1 MKLSAKAL
9 ALFYLTASLGL
20 GTNALAYGQGPGL
33 LKGGV
38 QTKEYVK
45 PQAAPS
51 LSRNDMNQM
60 GDPFSSDAPGG
71 PGTFDAPDEAFNQR
85 PFNLDAQQGN
95 QNLQYQQPMQQ
106 QAMFQQ
112 QAQQSGGQRFPL
124 SAEQE
129 EQHPQMKLA
138 WDQWHKRVA
147 GAIYSRFNGLAT
159 TAFKQSKPMACEV
172 AYTVTRDRK
181 IQNIQL
187 IQKSPNIVF
196 NTMVYGVVKSM
207 NGDPL
212 LDFPQGS
219 ARQTVDKSG
228 TFLWNYK
235 VQGFKYT
242 INDQETIK
250 QRR

>member
-1 MKLSAKAL
+1 VKFSTKAL
-9 ALFYLTASLGL
+9 ALFYLTAFVGL
-20 GTNALAYGQGPGL
+20 ASNTLAYGQGPGL

-38 QTKEYVK
+38 MQKDYIK
-45 PQAAPS
+45 QQAAPS
-51 LSRNDMNQM
+51 LNRKDIDQM

-71 PGTFDAPDEAFNQR
+71 PGTFDAPDEAFQQR
-85 PFNLDAQQGN
+85 QPFNLDAQQGQ
-95 QNLQYQQPMQQ
+95 QNMQYQQPIMQQ
-106 QAMFQQ
+106 QPAY
-112 QAQQSGGQRFPL
+112 QAGSQRFPL

-159 TAFKQSKPMACEV
+159 TAFKQSQPMACEV

-207 NGDPL
+207 NGDPM

-242 INDQETIK
+242 INDQETIRQK
-250 QRR
+250 R

>member
-1 MKLSAKAL
+1 MKLSVKAL

-71 PGTFDAPDEAFNQR
+71 PGTFDAPDDAFNQR

-95 QNLQYQQPMQQ
+95 QNMQYQQPMMQQ
-106 QAMFQQ
+106 QPQQ
-112 QAQQSGGQRFPL
+112 QYQGGVGTQRFPL

-159 TAFKQSKPMACEV
+159 TAFKQSQPMACEV